1 MLEENKTVELN
12 DDELEKVSGGFVL
25 TKEQYESG
33 NYDLRG
39 NSVIEYEGDTYELV
53 TGYTGKMYFYLYQQV
68 GGTKQ
73 LLIPL
78 GKL

>member
-1 MLEENKTVELN
+1 MI
-12 DDELEKVSGGFVL
+12 
-25 TKEQYESG
+25 KEQYKSG
-33 NYDLRG
+33 NYDLQG

-53 TGYTGKMYFYLYQQV
+53 TGYTGEVYFYLYQQV